1 MTDRTDRLAAFR
13 ARPAQAVEMTNL
25 GYQQP
30 NNARTYGE
38 NTFLTEVVSIQE
50 GIGQLD
56 ENIRQIATL
65 RLHSLNA
72 LDGEDR
78 SDMAQVEELT
88 DKTRTLS
95 LQLRDRIKEL
105 ETSPVQ
111 MDIQVRSNR
120 LGLLRNKFLEAIQN
134 YQRVEQEGRIKVR
147 QRAERQ
153 VRVVNPDASPEEVNT
168 IVEGGD
174 QQIFAQALTSST
186 RYAESRNAYR
196 EVQQRQQD
204 LQQMENTLVELAQ
217 LFIDMGTLVEQH
229 EPIINRIQDTAVE
242 VEGDVMKGLKH
253 EEEAVIHARRARKMR
268 WICFIIILICLAA
281 LAIVL
286 GVVFGTRNR

>member
-1 MTDRTDRLAAFR
+1 
-13 ARPAQAVEMTNL
+13 MTNL

-56 ENIRQIATL
+56 ENIQQIATL

-78 SDMAQVEELT
+78 SDMAQMEELT

-95 LQLRDRIKEL
+95 LQLRDRIKGL
-105 ETSPVQ
+105 ETSPAQ

-153 VRVVNPDASPEEVNT
+153 VRVGMTGFQVRASPCADCDPVNPDASPEEVNT

-174 QQIFAQALTSST
+174 QQIFAQAV
-186 RYAESRNAYR
+186 RVKA
-196 EVQQRQQD
+196 
-204 LQQMENTLVELAQ
+204 LV
-217 LFIDMGTLVEQH
+217 
-229 EPIINRIQDTAVE
+229 
-242 VEGDVMKGLKH
+242 
-253 EEEAVIHARRARKMR
+253 RR
-268 WICFIIILICLAA
+268 
-281 LAIVL
+281 
-286 GVVFGTRNR
+286 GVRSFFYFYPS